1 MKTLRLILLIVLCAV
16 APPGSLFAQQNAQL
30 GVNAALRYWS
40 AFAEMQ
46 DSAISDQ
53 QAKELNAILDGTAPY
68 DDLKYKDLV
77 AANRSAVE
85 TMRSE
90 EHTSELQSRLHLVCR
105 LLLEKKNNKHA
116 RPPPPAP

>member
-46 DSAISDQ
+46 DSAVTDQ

-68 DDLKYKDLV
+68 SDLKYRELAEK
-77 AANRSAVE
+77 NRPAFE
-85 TMRSE
+85 TM
-90 EHTSELQSRLHLVCR
+90 
-105 LLLEKKNNKHA
+105 A
-116 RPPPPAP
+116 RGTAIPNCDWGIDYALGPDAPVEYARKA